1 MTTDGFSQF
10 CGSPFWNSSLTW
22 SSDEN
27 AWLEFTGCFQNTVL
41 VWVPSAW
48 LLFTTPSYI
57 YHLYQNAQQQRHITT
72 QNLAK
77 SIISLLLA
85 FITFLE
91 LVQKLGAAG
100 VKAPPVFYFSSALQI
115 ICYLL
120 TGIIVQAERLKG
132 AITSPTLFIYWLF
145 TITAGI
151 IPFYSRIL
159 QHQENSDLVSFVIF
173 YISYAFLLIHL
184 PVRNQSQFLISSFER
199 HWNKEVRRCEKLKKK
214 KDFCPP
220 KEQEINVFNES
231 TPLLGK
237 YKKFE
242 DTNTEEIKSSFL
254 DEDNK
259 DAFAPSLIRALIYN
273 FSGSFLVAFTCRLVS
288 DVISF
293 LNPVLLNFLIA
304 FTDSNDPIWKGF
316 VLAVG
321 LLVTKIFSIFILS
334 QFERLNLT
342 TCMQMKYALIGA
354 IYKKS
359 LKLSS
364 EAKQRFTTGEIVN
377 LMSVD
382 CERIDERLQVLWIL
396 LSSPL
401 QISIALYFLYNIL
414 GVSAF
419 SGLAIIIGFI
429 PINLLVTKYMGVFA
443 LAQMKVKDHRLNIFG
458 EVLNGIKVLKLYAWE
473 GSFEDKIKNIR
484 QKEMILLKKSS
495 LFLSGLWFIWTMS
508 PFVVMLASFA
518 TYVLTTGKVLDA
530 QTAFVAQSL
539 FNMMR
544 VPMNLLPEMFI
555 NLAECYVSLKRLK
568 TYFNAEEI
576 DPNNVLH
583 GTFEGNPVV
592 IENGTFSWKKYGEN
606 ILQGNKD
613 MTLSLTLGH
622 SPSLRIDYSLSLPP
636 SHLVTLSLSL
646 ILSLLY
652 SPTVT
657 SLSLSPSQSF
667 SLSLSVNLYLS
678 LSHSVN
684 SSLLINHS
692 LSHSSISLS
701 LTHSVN
707 LSLSLTH
714 SVNLSLSLT
723 HSVNLSHIR
732 SISLSLSLSLIWS
745 FFLSFSLSQSLS
757 LFCSVNW
764 CERERLTISL
774 FSQSLSLSLSLFL
787 SLSLSVSFSLSL
799 SVILELID
807 ISIQEGSLVAVVGQV
822 GSAKSSL
829 LSCILGD
836 MNKRSGNV
844 YVKGS
849 IAYVPQEAWIQN
861 ATIKDNILFGSPY
874 IKQKYKKVL
883 EACQLLH
890 DLEILPAGDLT
901 EIGEKGINLS
911 GGQKQ
916 RISLARAV
924 YADADIYLLD
934 SPLSAVDANVGKEIF
949 ENILSSNGILKR
961 KTRIWVT
968 NAIQW
973 LPRVDSVIVLSGGY
987 ITDVDSYEKL
997 INKEGKFSEFLN
1009 TYKFHQSESSNEEQV
1024 VAQIPTDKLGRQIS
1038 ILSDIS
1044 ESSILSHRSS
1054 KNADFIGRYLTEE
1067 EYKAEGSVKM
1077 KIYFSY
1083 LSAMGL
1089 GFTAVMLIGE
1099 TLFQASDIG
1108 SSLLLTKWTDDPFL
1122 SNSSN
1127 LNSSEYSHLTNE
1139 YLSGYSLFGLS
1150 QAVFIL
1156 LFTFTGA
1163 FAYVRAAFRLHNN
1176 MLYSVLRTPLSFF
1189 DTTPMGRI
1197 TNRFSQDID
1206 IIDNALRNEMNTL
1219 FHTVETL
1226 SGTAS
1231 IRAYGATERFI
1242 QQSQK
1247 RVNDNIK
1254 PFYCLVLANEWLA
1267 LRIQLLS
1274 SVMVFSACAAGIM
1287 SRGSLNG
1294 SLLGMSINYAF
1305 EITQIL
1311 NWLLSVIVQFQTSFI
1326 SVERVNE
1333 FCHLQSEASWHID
1346 NEDIDQNWPVTGNL
1360 EFNDYRTRYRP
1371 GLDLVLK
1378 GINCYIPSG
1387 EKVGVV
1393 GRTGAGKS
1401 SLTLALFRII
1411 EAADGS
1417 ILIDGQNI
1425 SDMGLH
1431 DLRSK
1436 LTIFP
1441 QDPVLFSGSLRSNLD
1456 PFQVYSDSDIWKALK
1471 HAHLTGYVQRHAAG
1485 LLYECGENGQNLSMG
1500 QKQLVCLARAL
1511 LHKTKL
1517 LVLDEATAAVD
1528 LETDALIQQTIRKE
1542 FSDCTI
1548 LTIAHRL
1555 NTILDYD
1562 RIMVLDHGSIV
1573 EFDSPQNL
1581 LKDKESRFFQMAQD
1595 AAVPTRTNM
1604 ATTGT
1609 DKSTRKVALITGI
1622 TGQDGSYLAEFLLA
1636 KGYEV
1641 HGIIR
1646 RASTFN
1652 THRIEHLYA
1661 DPKTHKEG
1669 SMHLH
1674 YGDMTDSTN
1683 LGKIVS
1689 EVQPT
1694 EIYNLAA
1701 QSHVKVSFDLG
1712 EYTANVDGIGTLR
1725 LLDAVRTCGLTDK
1738 VKFYQASTSELY
1750 GKVQEIPQKE
1760 TTPFYPRSPYGV
1772 AKLYAYWIVINYR
1785 EAYGMFACNGILFN
1799 HESPRRVVCHGTSG
1813 STFSQTL
1820 SFNISPTS
1828 FLFLL
1833 TPPHFYLSFS
1843 FFSLLFIFLVDL
1855 FQLPLLFVFFLSLFK
1870 KRFPYLFLSFSLSCF
1885 LLTRK
1890 SFCNFSFACLSVS
1903 FWLCTCMSLASLSSL
1918 SPSLVALSLSL
1929 SRRSLPLSS
1938 LSLPLSLPLSSHS
1951 LSLPLPSLALP
1962 SLVAL
1967 SLSHRSL
1974 PLSSLSLSRRSLP
1987 LSRSPLSLSRL
1998 SLSLS
2003 SLSLSLSLSPR
2014 SPLSP
2019 PLVALPLPSL
2029 VSLPL
2034 SRRSP
2039 SLSSLSLS
2047 PLVLSLSRRSPS
2059 LVALPPSLVA
2069 LPPSLPPSL
2078 PLSSLSLSPSLVAL
2092 SLSLSR
2098 RSLSPSLSLSLSPL
2112 SLSLSLSPSLSL
2124 SRRLSPS
2131 LSLPLSSLSLSLSLI
2146 FAHALFSA
2154 LSLADALF
2162 SALSL
2167 ADALFSALS
2176 LADALFSAL
2185 SLADALFSA
2194 LSLTLSFLSSLSLSL
2209 TLSFPLALSLA
2220 DALFSPLS
2228 LSR

>member
-173 YISYAFLLIHL
+173 YISYAFLLIQFILSALIEKNIDTENLCPEDKASVPSFLLYNWINNVLFLSYKGKLHDSDIPSL

-606 ILQGNKD
+606 ILQG
-613 MTLSLTLGH
+613 
-622 SPSLRIDYSLSLPP
+622 
-636 SHLVTLSLSL
+636 
-646 ILSLLY
+646 
-652 SPTVT
+652 
-657 SLSLSPSQSF
+657 
-667 SLSLSVNLYLS
+667 
-678 LSHSVN
+678 
-684 SSLLINHS
+684 
-692 LSHSSISLS
+692 
-701 LTHSVN
+701 
-707 LSLSLTH
+707 
-714 SVNLSLSLT
+714 
-723 HSVNLSHIR
+723 
-732 SISLSLSLSLIWS
+732 
-745 FFLSFSLSQSLS
+745 
-757 LFCSVNW
+757 
-764 CERERLTISL
+764 
-774 FSQSLSLSLSLFL
+774 
-787 SLSLSVSFSLSL
+787 
-799 SVILELID
+799 ID

-1219 FHTVETL
+1219 FHTVSRILGSVIIIAYSIPVFTGFVIPLVVCYIALLYFYIPTARELERTNSVTRSPIFNHFSETL

-1595 AAVPTRTNM
+1595 A
-1604 ATTGT
+1604 G
-1609 DKSTRKVALITGI
+1609 
-1622 TGQDGSYLAEFLLA
+1622 
-1636 KGYEV
+1636 
-1641 HGIIR
+1641 
-1646 RASTFN
+1646 
-1652 THRIEHLYA
+1652 
-1661 DPKTHKEG
+1661 
-1669 SMHLH
+1669 
-1674 YGDMTDSTN
+1674 
-1683 LGKIVS
+1683 
-1689 EVQPT
+1689 
-1694 EIYNLAA
+1694 
-1701 QSHVKVSFDLG
+1701 
-1712 EYTANVDGIGTLR
+1712 
-1725 LLDAVRTCGLTDK
+1725 
-1738 VKFYQASTSELY
+1738 
-1750 GKVQEIPQKE
+1750 
-1760 TTPFYPRSPYGV
+1760 
-1772 AKLYAYWIVINYR
+1772 
-1785 EAYGMFACNGILFN
+1785 
-1799 HESPRRVVCHGTSG
+1799 
-1813 STFSQTL
+1813 
-1820 SFNISPTS
+1820 
-1828 FLFLL
+1828 
-1833 TPPHFYLSFS
+1833 
-1843 FFSLLFIFLVDL
+1843 
-1855 FQLPLLFVFFLSLFK
+1855 
-1870 KRFPYLFLSFSLSCF
+1870 
-1885 LLTRK
+1885 
-1890 SFCNFSFACLSVS
+1890 
-1903 FWLCTCMSLASLSSL
+1903 CT
-1918 SPSLVALSLSL
+1918 
-1929 SRRSLPLSS
+1929 
-1938 LSLPLSLPLSSHS
+1938 
-1951 LSLPLPSLALP
+1951 
-1962 SLVAL
+1962 
-1967 SLSHRSL
+1967 
-1974 PLSSLSLSRRSLP
+1974 
-1987 LSRSPLSLSRL
+1987 
-1998 SLSLS
+1998 
-2003 SLSLSLSLSPR
+2003 
-2014 SPLSP
+2014 
-2019 PLVALPLPSL
+2019 
-2029 VSLPL
+2029 
-2034 SRRSP
+2034 
-2039 SLSSLSLS
+2039 
-2047 PLVLSLSRRSPS
+2047 
-2059 LVALPPSLVA
+2059 
-2069 LPPSLPPSL
+2069 
-2078 PLSSLSLSPSLVAL
+2078 
-2092 SLSLSR
+2092 
-2098 RSLSPSLSLSLSPL
+2098 
-2112 SLSLSLSPSLSL
+2112 
-2124 SRRLSPS
+2124 
-2131 LSLPLSSLSLSLSLI
+2131 
-2146 FAHALFSA
+2146 
-2154 LSLADALF
+2154 
-2162 SALSL
+2162 
-2167 ADALFSALS
+2167 
-2176 LADALFSAL
+2176 
-2185 SLADALFSA
+2185 
-2194 LSLTLSFLSSLSLSL
+2194 
-2209 TLSFPLALSLA
+2209 
-2220 DALFSPLS
+2220 
-2228 LSR
+2228 

>member
-27 AWLEFTGCFQNTVL
+27 AWLEFTGCFQNTLL

-57 YHLYQNAQQQRHITT
+57 YHLYQNAQQKRHITT
-72 QNLAK
+72 QNLTK

-85 FITFLE
+85 FLTFLE
-91 LVQKLGAAG
+91 VVQKLGATG
-100 VKAPPVFYFSSALQI
+100 VKAPPVFYFSSVLEI

-145 TITAGI
+145 TITAEI

-173 YISYAFLLIHL
+173 YISYAFLLTQFILSALIEKNTDTESLCPEDKASVPSFLLYNWINNVLFLSYKGKLHDSDVPSL
-184 PVRNQSQFLISSFER
+184 PVRNQSQSLISSFEG
-199 HWNKEVRRCEKLKKK
+199 HWTKEVGRCEKLKKK
-214 KDFCPP
+214 KDFCLP

-237 YKKFE
+237 YKNLE
-242 DTNTEEIKSSFL
+242 DTSTEEIKSSFL
-254 DEDNK
+254 DDDNK
-259 DAFAPSLIRALIYN
+259 NAFAPSLIRALVYN
-273 FSGSFLVAFTCRLVS
+273 FSGSFLVAFTCRLFS

-334 QFERLNLT
+334 QFERLNMT

-419 SGLAIIIGFI
+419 AGLAIIIGFI
-429 PINLLVTKYMGVFA
+429 PINLLVTKYMEAFA

-484 QKEMILLKKSS
+484 QKEMTLLKKSS
-495 LFLSGLWFIWTMS
+495 LFLSALWFIWTMS

-606 ILQGNKD
+606 ILQG
-613 MTLSLTLGH
+613 
-622 SPSLRIDYSLSLPP
+622 
-636 SHLVTLSLSL
+636 
-646 ILSLLY
+646 
-652 SPTVT
+652 
-657 SLSLSPSQSF
+657 
-667 SLSLSVNLYLS
+667 
-678 LSHSVN
+678 
-684 SSLLINHS
+684 
-692 LSHSSISLS
+692 
-701 LTHSVN
+701 
-707 LSLSLTH
+707 
-714 SVNLSLSLT
+714 
-723 HSVNLSHIR
+723 
-732 SISLSLSLSLIWS
+732 
-745 FFLSFSLSQSLS
+745 
-757 LFCSVNW
+757 
-764 CERERLTISL
+764 
-774 FSQSLSLSLSLFL
+774 
-787 SLSLSVSFSLSL
+787 
-799 SVILELID
+799 ID
-807 ISIQEGSLVAVVGQV
+807 ISVQEGSLVAVVGQV
-822 GSAKSSL
+822 GSGKSSL

-874 IKQKYKKVL
+874 VKQKYKKVL

-890 DLEILPAGDLT
+890 DFEILPAGDLT

-916 RISLARAV
+916 RVSLARAV

-973 LPRVDSVIVLSGGY
+973 LPRVDSVIVLSQGY
-987 ITDVDSYEKL
+987 ITDVDTYEKL

-1009 TYKFHQSESSNEEQV
+1009 TYKFHQSESNNEEQV
-1024 VAQIPTDKLGRQIS
+1024 VAQIPVDKLGRQIS
-1038 ILSDIS
+1038 VLSDIS

-1089 GFTAVMLIGE
+1089 GFTALMLIGE

-1127 LNSSEYSHLTNE
+1127 LNTSEYSDLTND

-1150 QAVFIL
+1150 QAIFIL

-1219 FHTVETL
+1219 FHTVSRILGSVIIIAYSIPVFTGFVIPLVVCYIALLYFYIPTARELERTNSVTRSPIFNHFSETL

-1333 FCHLQSEASWHID
+1333 FCHLKSEASWNID
-1346 NEDIDQNWPVTGNL
+1346 NEDIDQNWPRTGNV

-1425 SDMGLH
+1425 ADMGLH

-1471 HAHLTGYVQRHAAG
+1471 HAHLTDYVHRHAAG
-1485 LLYECGENGQNLSMG
+1485 LQYECGENGQNLSMG

-1542 FSDCTI
+1542 FSNCTI

-1581 LKDKESRFFQMAQD
+1581 LKNQGSRFFQMAQD
-1595 AAVPTRTNM
+1595 A
-1604 ATTGT
+1604 G
-1609 DKSTRKVALITGI
+1609 
-1622 TGQDGSYLAEFLLA
+1622 
-1636 KGYEV
+1636 
-1641 HGIIR
+1641 
-1646 RASTFN
+1646 
-1652 THRIEHLYA
+1652 
-1661 DPKTHKEG
+1661 
-1669 SMHLH
+1669 
-1674 YGDMTDSTN
+1674 
-1683 LGKIVS
+1683 
-1689 EVQPT
+1689 
-1694 EIYNLAA
+1694 
-1701 QSHVKVSFDLG
+1701 
-1712 EYTANVDGIGTLR
+1712 
-1725 LLDAVRTCGLTDK
+1725 
-1738 VKFYQASTSELY
+1738 
-1750 GKVQEIPQKE
+1750 
-1760 TTPFYPRSPYGV
+1760 
-1772 AKLYAYWIVINYR
+1772 
-1785 EAYGMFACNGILFN
+1785 
-1799 HESPRRVVCHGTSG
+1799 
-1813 STFSQTL
+1813 
-1820 SFNISPTS
+1820 
-1828 FLFLL
+1828 
-1833 TPPHFYLSFS
+1833 
-1843 FFSLLFIFLVDL
+1843 
-1855 FQLPLLFVFFLSLFK
+1855 
-1870 KRFPYLFLSFSLSCF
+1870 
-1885 LLTRK
+1885 
-1890 SFCNFSFACLSVS
+1890 
-1903 FWLCTCMSLASLSSL
+1903 CT
-1918 SPSLVALSLSL
+1918 
-1929 SRRSLPLSS
+1929 
-1938 LSLPLSLPLSSHS
+1938 
-1951 LSLPLPSLALP
+1951 
-1962 SLVAL
+1962 
-1967 SLSHRSL
+1967 
-1974 PLSSLSLSRRSLP
+1974 
-1987 LSRSPLSLSRL
+1987 
-1998 SLSLS
+1998 
-2003 SLSLSLSLSPR
+2003 
-2014 SPLSP
+2014 
-2019 PLVALPLPSL
+2019 
-2029 VSLPL
+2029 
-2034 SRRSP
+2034 
-2039 SLSSLSLS
+2039 
-2047 PLVLSLSRRSPS
+2047 
-2059 LVALPPSLVA
+2059 
-2069 LPPSLPPSL
+2069 
-2078 PLSSLSLSPSLVAL
+2078 
-2092 SLSLSR
+2092 
-2098 RSLSPSLSLSLSPL
+2098 
-2112 SLSLSLSPSLSL
+2112 
-2124 SRRLSPS
+2124 
-2131 LSLPLSSLSLSLSLI
+2131 
-2146 FAHALFSA
+2146 
-2154 LSLADALF
+2154 
-2162 SALSL
+2162 
-2167 ADALFSALS
+2167 
-2176 LADALFSAL
+2176 
-2185 SLADALFSA
+2185 
-2194 LSLTLSFLSSLSLSL
+2194 
-2209 TLSFPLALSLA
+2209 
-2220 DALFSPLS
+2220 
-2228 LSR
+2228 